1 VSLNTTQ
8 IQLKSQAA
16 RSVYEIASAMG
27 VTFGPYTEPCLTSFI
42 PLVGFKYSMEVRSTT
57 SQALA
62 PIFSSACENAV
73 TGEARARSL
82 PQQVFAPIVKSILQE
97 IATAGTENDSE
108 DIMDDLVAMADALS
122 EILFAAYHH
131 KADNKWCIAVLSPN
145 DADEVTVKVIQLLQN
160 TFMERQGFWS
170 NDDNDEKMHIEAC
183 LSMSA
188 QLIASLV
195 DCIGYILK
203 SNGVKFLKTFKDRIA
218 PFLGPKLIRST
229 GGNDKAAQ
237 HAAICL
243 FDDCVEYCGPD
254 AVAEYGKMLV
264 PGIVEVLT
272 TQRNSEDSDELVA
285 AAVYGVSQLARHAP
299 ANLLVSVIG
308 IVPSLLEIAACYQV
322 DSDNALSEGA
332 ISALASLL
340 LFPSAPFKTFH
351 TNVDSAKVLD
361 VFLNAMPLRADET
374 EAQVKILPTQLS
386 ESRLR
391 R

>member
-1 VSLNTTQ
+1 
-8 IQLKSQAA
+8 
-16 RSVYEIASAMG
+16 M
-27 VTFGPYTEPCLTSFI
+27 
-42 PLVGFKYSMEVRSTT
+42 
-57 SQALA
+57 
-62 PIFSSACENAV
+62 
-73 TGEARARSL
+73 
-82 PQQVFAPIVKSILQE
+82 
-97 IATAGTENDSE
+97 
-108 DIMDDLVAMADALS
+108 
-122 EILFAAYHH
+122 
-131 KADNKWCIAVLSPN
+131 
-145 DADEVTVKVIQLLQN
+145 
-160 TFMERQGFWS
+160 
-170 NDDNDEKMHIEAC
+170 
-183 LSMSA
+183 
-188 QLIASLV
+188 
-195 DCIGYILK
+195 
-203 SNGVKFLKTFKDRIA
+203 
-218 PFLGPKLIRST
+218 
-229 GGNDKAAQ
+229 
-237 HAAICL
+237 
-243 FDDCVEYCGPD
+243 EYCGPD
-254 AVAEYGKMLV
+254 AAAEYGKMLV